1 LASQIRVL
9 NHARYVG
16 NHVPKLPSNSYSL
29 AMLYNPYLFSV
40 PRQLHHGPCLQIFLF
55 SSHPLFSVSV
65 SAAPQA
71 TISCAIN
78 NTNHVTLNTFDVL
91 LSESSDKSKRN
102 ERRSRNN
109 KESTVLGTDETMPM
123 RGMQQQQSSA
133 AQRMHGPIRP
143 PAARYCKASA
153 TVAFQYRVRKCPV
166 ARDTACTKRFIPL
179 ATVVRHS

>member
-1 LASQIRVL
+1 MPKWNLTTPHNTGRRNILASQIRVL

-65 SAAPQA
+65 SAAPQV

-123 RGMQQQQSSA
+123 RSMQQQQSSA
-133 AQRMHGPIRP
+133 AHAWPNKT
-143 PAARYCKASA
+143 ARSA
-153 TVAFQYRVRKCPV
+153 
-166 ARDTACTKRFIPL
+166 
-179 ATVVRHS
+179 VV